1 MKTINFFLF
10 ILIFQVSFGQE
21 YKGNIKSVSTNGLH
35 KILLSPEI
43 RTASENDIAHIR
55 IFDANKKEVP
65 YVFFGGNFSESSA
78 INFPILAK
86 EAIKNVSTYVILS
99 NEEAKNIDNLV
110 LKIANTD
117 VSKKYNIY
125 GSNDKKEWF
134 GLVNN
139 QIISGLN
146 DSSGTSV
153 ERLFS
158 FPLNNYTYLKFEFID
173 KNSLPINILDA
184 NLYSNSISNQPKIEI
199 GTFQIKVTSNK
210 EKKQTEMEITFPE
223 AQVIDEIKFSILAP
237 NFYLRDA
244 EILVNKTRKVKNREE
259 SYQELFSS
267 FQLDSKK
274 TNQFR
279 INELFAKQFTIVIHN
294 ADNPELTINKLELFQ
309 DQSSLIADLKSN
321 ENYTIIVDNKL
332 NAPIYD
338 LAQSGIDLDA
348 KYPTTSITDL
358 EKISK
363 VEQIVTPKSFWQTST
378 FMWICI
384 VLVVLILGFFSLS
397 MIKDLGK
404 EK

>member
-1 MKTINFFLF
+1 MKTFNFFLS

-21 YKGNIKSVSTNGLH
+21 YQGNIKSVSTNGLH
-35 KILLSPEI
+35 EILLSPEI

-55 IFDANKKEVP
+55 IFDTNKKEVP

-78 INFPILAK
+78 INFPIVAK
-86 EAIKNVSTYVILS
+86 ESLKNVSTSVILS
-99 NEEAKNIDNLV
+99 NEEAKNIDNLI

-117 VSKKYNIY
+117 VTKKYNIY
-125 GSNDKKEWF
+125 GSNDKTEWF

-146 DSSGTSV
+146 DSNGTSV

-244 EILVNKTRKVKNREE
+244 EILVNKTRKVKNRDE
-259 SYQELFSS
+259 SYQELFNS

-348 KYPTTSITDL
+348 KYPTTSIIDL